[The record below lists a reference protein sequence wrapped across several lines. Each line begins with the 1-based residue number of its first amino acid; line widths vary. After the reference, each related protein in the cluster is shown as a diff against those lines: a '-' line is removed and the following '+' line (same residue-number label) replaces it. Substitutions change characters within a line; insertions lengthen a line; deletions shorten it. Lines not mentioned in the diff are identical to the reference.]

1 MVRNRCTSISENE
14 NRTTKK
20 TSSSVTMS
28 AYVMSHGD
36 CGSSW
41 PERRLLVNRLPSA
54 DIGDRALPDFR
65 RGLPA
70 AASRQLRLGQER
82 LQLFFDYARV
92 FPCLNGEDALH
103 HNLHDQHFL
112 LAAHP
117 ELVGDGQEHQVGHHR
132 AVQRRN

>member
-14 NRTTKK
+14 NRRTKK
-20 TSSSVTMS
+20 TSSIVTMS

-54 DIGDRALPDFR
+54 DVGTRTPAAFR
-65 RGLPA
+65 RGAPA
-70 AASRQLRLGQER
+70 TASRQLRLGQDG
-82 LQLFFDYARV
+82 LLLFFAYARV

-103 HNLHDQHFL
+103 HNLLSGRGKPAHSRRK
-112 LAAHP
+112 AAGVP
-117 ELVGDGQEHQVGHHR
+117 VQDG
-132 AVQRRN
+132 